1 MLIDKK
7 LATALYSRMQLIRRV
22 EEGIALRYPDGKMRC
37 PTHLSI
43 GQEASATAVGLS
55 LGPQDLALSTHRAH
69 AHYLAKG
76 GDIRAMLSEIYGKV
90 TGCCRGRG
98 GSMHLQDKA
107 VGFMGSTA
115 IVGNSI
121 PIGVGLA
128 LGLRLKGLKNVSV
141 VFFGDGCTEE
151 GAFYES
157 VNFAVVRNLPVLFV
171 CENNFYSVYS
181 PLSVRQPESRKI
193 YKMVESMGLATSIVD
208 GNDIE
213 ASYSAVQTSLR
224 HLRSGLGPYFIE
236 LTTYRWLEH
245 CGPNFDNHIGYRSQE
260 EFESW
265 KLKDPIKSYQEKLIE
280 RGWLTPADIKK
291 LNSDIEIV
299 VEDAFSYAETSDF
312 PPETEA
318 YTDLYA
324 SSLEAHA

>member
-1 MLIDKK
+1 MQVDQR
-7 LATALYSRMQLIRRV
+7 LATLLYSRMQLIRSV
-22 EEGIALRYPDGKMRC
+22 EEGIASRYPDGKMRC

-43 GQEASATAVGLS
+43 GQEAAATAVGLS
-55 LGPQDLALSTHRAH
+55 LEQEDLAISTHRAH

-76 GDIRAMLSEIYGKV
+76 GNIQAMLSEIYGKV

-98 GSMHLQDKA
+98 GSMHLQDKS

-128 LGLRLKGLKNVSV
+128 MGLKLKGLKNVCA

-181 PLSVRQPESRKI
+181 PLRVRQPETRKI

-208 GNDIE
+208 GNDVE
-213 ASYSAVQTSLR
+213 ASYSAVQAALL
-224 HLRSGLGPYFIE
+224 HIKSGLGPYFIE

-245 CGPNFDNHIGYRSQE
+245 CGPNFDNHIGYRTIE
-260 EFESW
+260 EFNSW
-265 KLKDPIKSYQEKLIE
+265 KLMDPIKSYQEKLIG
-280 RGWLTPADIKK
+280 RGWLTPSEINQINHDI
-291 LNSDIEIV
+291 DIVI
-299 VEDAFSYAETSDF
+299 EDAFSFAEASDF
-312 PPETEA
+312 PAEGDA

-324 SSLEAHA
+324 ASIEEHA